1 MSEAL
6 QLNLDTSVMVNYVY
20 THLPGEL
27 EEDRGCQQLIDDES
41 FYTVI
46 GGKAN
51 EEFNA
56 LCERRYNLY
65 DDIIAYLRNTDND
78 IFDYEPRDR
87 SVHVSSND
95 RYHFRDDIQ
104 MNWYNMDKREQLS
117 TLRRCLQDIGLYQV
131 KLPEELIDQCFPQQ
145 SNDQLLRRFRQ
156 DLDIGH
162 DCEIL
167 VDAVEIS
174 RQHSISTL
182 VAVDSDITDR
192 ENTDVVYEVIEDV
205 IGVPRLLQISE
216 PETISAANSN

>member
-1 MSEAL
+1 MSETS

-20 THLPGEL
+20 THLPGDL
-27 EEDRGCQQLIDDES
+27 EEDRGCQRLIDDES

-51 EEFNA
+51 GEFNA

-65 DDIIAYLRNTDND
+65 DDVIAYLRDTDNE

-87 SVHVSSND
+87 NIHVSPND
-95 RYHFRDDIQ
+95 RSHLRDDIQ
-104 MNWYNMDKREQLS
+104 MSWYDMDKREQLS
-117 TLRRCLQDIGLYQV
+117 TLRRCLQDMELYQV
-131 KLPEELIDQCFPQQ
+131 QLPEELIDRCFPQQ
-145 SNDQLLRRFRQ
+145 SNDQLLRRFRR

-182 VAVDSDITDR
+182 VAVDSHLTDR
-192 ENTDVVYEVIEDV
+192 EHINIVHEIIEDV
-205 IGVPRLLQISE
+205 LGVSGLLRISE
-216 PETISAANSN
+216 PESVSAASSD

>member
-1 MSEAL
+1 MSEAS

-20 THLPGEL
+20 THLPGDF
-27 EEDRGCQQLIDDES
+27 EEDRGCQRLIDDES

-51 EEFNA
+51 GEFDA
-56 LCERRYNLY
+56 LCERRYSLY
-65 DDIIAYLRNTDND
+65 DDVIAYLRDTDNE

-87 SVHVSSND
+87 DIHVSPND
-95 RYHFRDDIQ
+95 RSHFRDDIQ
-104 MNWYNMDKREQLS
+104 MSWYDMDKREQLS
-117 TLRRCLQDIGLYQV
+117 TLRRCLQDIELYQV
-131 KLPEELIDQCFPQQ
+131 QLPEELIDRRFTQQ
-145 SNDQLLRRFRQ
+145 SNDQLLRRFRR

-182 VAVDSDITDR
+182 VAVDSHLTNR
-192 ENTDVVYEVIEDV
+192 EHIDVVHEIIEDV
-205 IGVPRLLQISE
+205 LGVSRLLRISE
-216 PETISAANSN
+216 PEGVSAATSD